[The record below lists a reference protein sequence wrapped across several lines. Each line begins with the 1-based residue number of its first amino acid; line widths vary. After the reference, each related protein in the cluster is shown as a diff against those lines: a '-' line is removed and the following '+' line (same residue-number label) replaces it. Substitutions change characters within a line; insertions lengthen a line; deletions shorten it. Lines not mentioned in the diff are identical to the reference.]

1 MKKQIRKIT
10 GQKCPAYP
18 DRWGFL
24 TPPYKRLFGLL
35 SLGIL
40 ILSLIACS
48 LFRPKIMVPQ
58 MDPGFC
64 MNCHQQVTP
73 GLFQS
78 WVESKHAKKGVHCMT
93 CHIDH
98 QAASEQKSMV
108 FPEKCGECH
117 KKELAEFQKSRHSIG
132 FERMRIQGE
141 YLSIPQEIR
150 AAFCERCHIIEKR
163 CNSCHTSHQFSLK
176 EARDPEACGSCHL
189 GPDHPHKEM
198 YDTSL
203 HGTIYKITQNPDRA
217 PRCVTCHMPKG
228 THNSS
233 FGIARGPVGTGAE
246 VVDLKETPISKE
258 EQQRRRQEMV
268 SVCTGCHSKRFSREQ
283 LENADQVKEEGF
295 KLQEKGKEPIREIE
309 KGGLLYPAI
318 GERLPHPTEGPTLV
332 LADPQLYVGTSHIER
347 LFFTMF
353 KFHNIRVWKSGYHFS
368 PAYTHGY
375 GWTEM
380 QLDLIDIKEEAEKL
394 KELFKKGK

>member
-1 MKKQIRKIT
+1 MKNYLKI
-10 GQKCPAYP
+10 
-18 DRWGFL
+18 
-24 TPPYKRLFGLL
+24 LF
-35 SLGIL
+35 
-40 ILSLIACS
+40 LIALSFPLLTCS
-48 LFRPKIMVPQ
+48 LVSRNVIAPE

-64 MNCHQQVTP
+64 VHCHQQVTP

-98 QAASEQKSMV
+98 QVASEQKAMV

-132 FERMRIQGE
+132 FDRMRIQGE
-141 YLSIPQEIR
+141 YLAIPQDIR
-150 AAFCERCHIIEKR
+150 TAFCERCHSVQKR
-163 CNSCHTSHQFSLK
+163 CNSCHTSHRFSLK
-176 EARDPEACGSCHL
+176 ESRDPDACGCCHL

-217 PRCVTCHMPKG
+217 PRCITCHMPDG
-228 THNSS
+228 THNAS
-233 FGIARGPVGTGAE
+233 FGISRGPAGTRSE
-246 VVDLKETPISKE
+246 VVDLREVAISKE
-258 EQQRRRQEMV
+258 EEERRRKEMIR
-268 SVCTGCHSKRFSREQ
+268 VCTKCHSKRFAREQ

-295 KLQEKGKEPIREIE
+295 RLMERGKEPIQEIE
-309 KGGLLYPAI
+309 KQGLLYPSLTK
-318 GERLPHPTEGPTLV
+318 RMPHPTEGRIMV

-368 PAYTHGY
+368 PSYTHGF
-375 GWTEM
+375 GWSEM

-394 KELFKKGK
+394 KQIFKENGK